1 MSLQL
6 LLRAIGVLA
15 LVAGS
20 LTAIADQ
27 SERFIG
33 VHEAAGVQDLPAFA
47 SDRIELTP
55 GVTLDIQ
62 RRIEHDT
69 ALPASSF
76 ETG

>member
-1 MSLQL
+1 MRLQL
-6 LLRAIGVLA
+6 LSRAIGVLA

-20 LTAIADQ
+20 VAAIADQ
-27 SERFIG
+27 SEKFIG
-33 VHEAAGVQDLPAFA
+33 VHEAAGVQDPPAFA

-55 GVTLDIQ
+55 GVTPDIR

-76 ETG
+76 KTG